1 MNLLNFGPFTL
12 DMDRR
17 VLLREGTP
25 VPLTPKTYET
35 LALLV
40 RNSGRVVG
48 KAELMDALWPDAVV
62 EENNLNQQISTLRKA
77 LGDRAEEGR
86 YIKTVPG
93 HGYRFVGSPATP
105 VSDLSDLPVPR
116 RTHLLVAAAIAAIL
130 LIAGGA
136 WFWFWRTPHAPVAQ
150 PRSIAVLPF
159 KSLSGGDEYLGLG
172 LTDVLITRLSNIRG
186 MIVRPTSAVR
196 RYRQETD
203 PLNAGRRLHVD
214 AVLDGTIQR
223 MNDRVRV
230 TVRLLNVADGAAL
243 WADTFDDR
251 FTGFFAVEDSISER
265 LTRALALRLSEE
277 ERKGLTARGT
287 SNLEAHQW
295 YLKGRYYSAQWT
307 VEGFTRALD
316 AFHRAIAID
325 PTYAL
330 AYAGQADAYYRATT
344 IHLTP
349 QEGVPRARAAALA
362 ALRLDDGLAE
372 AHAALGIIKF
382 RYDWDF
388 AGAEREFHRAIALN
402 AEDVEAHQWYSEY
415 LTARGRV
422 AESVAE
428 ARTAQQI
435 DPISPEVA
443 WDLGLALLF
452 GNRNREAIEQL
463 KNAVDLD
470 PRFWLTHAF
479 LAWAYGQ
486 EGYYDLAYAEYAKA
500 QALDD
505 NADIL
510 SQWILV
516 AHQAGRP
523 ADAQRLL
530 DDLLQRAKT
539 HYVAPFYIAAAY
551 IAVGENDRGFAWLQK
566 ALAERN
572 ELLVFLK
579 VAPSFRSVRSDPRFV
594 EILRRIG
601 LS

>member
-17 VLLREGTP
+17 VLLRDGLP
-25 VPLTPKTYET
+25 VTLTPKTYET
-35 LALLV
+35 LVLLV
-40 RNSGRVVG
+40 RNSDRVVER
-48 KAELMDALWPDAVV
+48 AELMDALWPDAVV
-62 EENNLNQQISTLRKA
+62 EENNLNQQISALRKA
-77 LGDRAEEGR
+77 LGDRADEGR

-93 HGYRFVGSPATP
+93 HGYRFIASPTSP
-105 VSDLSDLPVPR
+105 VLDRLVPR
-116 RTHLLVAAAIAAIL
+116 KPAPLFIVAAVAAIL
-130 LIAGGA
+130 LIGTGV
-136 WFWFWRTPHAPVAQ
+136 WLWRSRTSHTQ

-172 LTDVLITRLSNIRG
+172 LTDVLITRLSNVRG

-196 RYRQETD
+196 RYGQEAD
-203 PLNAGRRLHVD
+203 PLAAGRGLHVD

-230 TVRLLNVADGAAL
+230 TVRLVNVADGAAL
-243 WADTFDDR
+243 WGDTFDDR

-265 LTRALALRLSEE
+265 LTRALALRLSED
-277 ERKGLTARGT
+277 ERKALTARGT
-287 SNLEAHQW
+287 GNLEAHQW

-307 VEGFTRALD
+307 PDGFTRALD

-372 AHAALGIIKF
+372 AHAALGVIKF

-388 AGAEREFHRAIALN
+388 AGAEREFRRAIALN

-415 LTARGRV
+415 LTAFGRV

-428 ARTAQQI
+428 AKTAQQI
-435 DPISPEVA
+435 DPLSPEVA

-452 GNRNREAIEQL
+452 GNRNREATEQL

-479 LAWAYGQ
+479 LAWAYA
-486 EGYYDLAYAEYAKA
+486 EDENYDLSYSEYEKA
-500 QALDD
+500 RALDD
-505 NADIL
+505 NADVL

-516 AHQAGRP
+516 AHQAGRT
-523 ADAQRLL
+523 ADAQRML
-530 DDLLQRAKT
+530 DDLLQRART
-539 HYVAPFYIAAAY
+539 RYVAPFYIAAAY
-551 IAVGENDRGFAWLQK
+551 IAVGQNDRGFAWLQK

-572 ELLVFLK
+572 ELLVFIK
-579 VAPSFRSVRSDPRFV
+579 VAPSFRSVRGDPRFI

-601 LS
+601 LV

>member
-12 DMDRR
+12 DLDRR

-25 VPLTPKTYET
+25 VPLTPKTYDT

-48 KAELMDALWPDAVV
+48 KGELMDALWPDAVV
-62 EENNLNQQISTLRKA
+62 EENNLNQQISTLRKV

-93 HGYRFVGSPATP
+93 HGYRFVASPALP
-105 VSDLSDLPVPR
+105 VSDPPDLPVPR
-116 RTHLLVAAAIAAIL
+116 RTHRLIPAAIALILLVA
-130 LIAGGA
+130 GGVWL
-136 WFWFWRTPHAPVAQ
+136 WFSRTPHAPVSQ

-172 LTDVLITRLSNIRG
+172 LTDVLITRLSNVRG

-196 RYRQETD
+196 RYGQEAD
-203 PLNAGRRLHVD
+203 PLAAGRRLHVD

-223 MNDRVRV
+223 MNDRVRI
-230 TVRLLNVADGAAL
+230 TVRLLNVADGVAL
-243 WADTFDDR
+243 WGDTFDDR

-295 YLKGRYYSAQWT
+295 YLKGRYYSTQWT
-307 VEGFTRALD
+307 VEGFTRALE

-388 AGAEREFHRAIALN
+388 AGAEREFRRAIALN

-415 LTARGRV
+415 LTAFGRV

-435 DPISPEVA
+435 DPLSPEVA

-452 GNRNREAIEQL
+452 GNRTHEAVEIL
-463 KNAVDLD
+463 KTAVDLD
-470 PRFWLTHAF
+470 PRFWLTHSF
-479 LAWAYGQ
+479 LGWAYSE
-486 EGYYDLAYAEYAKA
+486 EGKHDLAYSEYEKA
-500 QALDD
+500 RALDD
-505 NADIL
+505 NPDVLVQGIL
-510 SQWILV
+510 I
-516 AHQAGRP
+516 AHRAGRTF
-523 ADAQRLL
+523 DAQRML
-530 DDLLQRAKT
+530 DDLLQRSKT
-539 HYVAPFYIAAAY
+539 RYVAPFYIAAAY
-551 IAVGENDRGFAWLQK
+551 ISMNQNDRGFEWLQK

-572 ELLVFLK
+572 ELLVFIK
-579 VAPSFRSVRSDPRFV
+579 VAPSFRSVRSDLRFV
-594 EILRRIG
+594 AALRRIG